1 MTLVSENK
9 QKLPAHE
16 WEKNVYHFQINFD
29 RRNLCYIVLW
39 ISPRICIYFF
49 IFYHNHRYNFSDL
62 NTSLKK
68 EKNKDKKAPAS
79 KKKKKKK
86 IPASPRS
93 KNSSDVRYFTFANG
107 LGKQQQRNKYLN
119 NKFAFLVET
128 VIKVTKEIRL
138 KRCFNQR
145 VENVDT

>member
-1 MTLVSENK
+1 V
-9 QKLPAHE
+9 
-16 WEKNVYHFQINFD
+16 
-29 RRNLCYIVLW
+29 
-39 ISPRICIYFF
+39 
-49 IFYHNHRYNFSDL
+49 
-62 NTSLKK
+62 
-68 EKNKDKKAPAS
+68 KNKIKALAS
-79 KKKKKKK
+79 KKKKK

-107 LGKQQQRNKYLN
+107 LGKQRNKYLN